1 MYVGID
7 KRDIRGIL
15 FSDLY
20 FFEQN
25 AIVHNKV
32 EREVIL
38 RCDKQSRGSEALRGN
53 KESY

>member
-1 MYVGID
+1 MHIGID

-15 FSDLY
+15 FFRLV

-32 EREVIL
+32 GREV
-38 RCDKQSRGSEALRGN
+38 GEAAVLRGN
-53 KESY
+53 KK